1 MKKNLLYLFALI
13 CSVSLFTACSDDD
26 DNSWQELP
34 KGEIKAENVDFQ
46 LNGTNTTG
54 TVNFEATSL
63 QSATVG
69 FKNVVDGY
77 SDITVDVTMEK
88 QADGSFKF
96 NGTKDIMTKPV
107 TRETSQPAPLLKVT
121 VDGMITPE
129 GKVTLNVS
137 ATGAGLYIGTYK
149 DETLVLTYGVSI
161 IS

>member
-88 QADGSFKF
+88 QGGWFFQIQWNERYHDKTCDKRNISTGS
-96 NGTKDIMTKPV
+96 
-107 TRETSQPAPLLKVT
+107 LLKVT
-121 VDGMITPE
+121 VDWYDY
-129 GKVTLNVS
+129 S
-137 ATGAGLYIGTYK
+137 
-149 DETLVLTYGVSI
+149 
-161 IS
+161 

>member
-69 FKNVVDGY
+69 FKNVVDCY
-77 SDITVDVTMEK
+77 
-88 QADGSFKF
+88 
-96 NGTKDIMTKPV
+96 NGK
-107 TRETSQPAPLLKVT
+107 
-121 VDGMITPE
+121 
-129 GKVTLNVS
+129 
-137 ATGAGLYIGTYK
+137 TGGWFFQIQWNERYHDKTCDKRNISTG
-149 DETLVLTYGVSI
+149 SI
-161 IS
+161 IESYS